1 MATTTIKKPYTSGQL
16 IGLITG
22 IVLFVLINWIIPFD
36 GLSPQGVGVLATLAL
51 MGSWWISEAI
61 NTGITG
67 LLPLVLLPMLGA
79 LDAKAT
85 AASYGDN
92 TIFMF
97 FGGFA
102 IALALER
109 WNLHNRIA
117 LTIINLV
124 GTSLN
129 RLVVGILLA
138 ATFISM
144 WVSNTATALM
154 LLPIANAIGSKIAE
168 LLIEENADNADDAR
182 KFKKAVVMATG
193 FGAIIG
199 GSMTLIGTP
208 TNISLASFSSSLINF
223 EVPFAQF
230 IVFEAPL
237 ALLQIV
243 TAVFVLNKINY
254 KTKTK
259 KLAAGKEY
267 IESEKV
273 KLGSMGYEEKIVM
286 TIFLMTIFFWISR
299 TFIWQDLIP
308 GLSDTVISI
317 IAAIV
322 LFLIPNKKGSRI
334 LDGDAV
340 RKMPWAVILMLMG
353 GMAIAAGFTQ
363 TDLAEWLGSQ
373 LLLFQGQSD
382 FVLIMVVTA
391 MALLVTQ
398 VAPNT
403 ATGTIMIPIAASIGQ
418 AVGMEP
424 FYLMTAAALGSGFA
438 ATLPS
443 GTPLMGIIYGQ
454 GDFEMK
460 ELIKIGIPF
469 VLVSFVGIIVIV
481 KFLVP
486 VFFGV

>member
-1 MATTTIKKPYTSGQL
+1 MAKTDKVPYQRGQL

-22 IVLFVLINWIIPFD
+22 IVLFALIFWVIPFD
-36 GLSPQGVGVLATLAL
+36 GLSQQGVGVLATLAL

-67 LLPLVLLPMLGA
+67 LVPLVLLPLTGSLGA
-79 LDAKAT
+79 GPT
-85 AASYGDN
+85 AAAYGNN

-129 RLVVGILLA
+129 RLIVGILLS

-154 LLPIANAIGSKIAE
+154 LLPIANAIGTKIAD
-168 LLIEENADNADDAR
+168 LLKEESADNALDAS
-182 KFKKAVVMATG
+182 KFKKSVVMATG

-208 TNISLASFSSSLINF
+208 TNISLASFSDSLINF
-223 EVPFAQF
+223 EVPFASF
-230 IVFEAPL
+230 IFFEAPL
-237 ALLQIV
+237 AILQIITTV
-243 TAVFVLNKINY
+243 IVLNYVYY
-254 KTKTK
+254 KFNVT
-259 KLAAGKEY
+259 KLAAGKDY
-267 IESEKV
+267 IEGEKK
-273 KLGSMGYEEKIVM
+273 KLGSMGYEEKVVM
-286 TIFLMTIFFWISR
+286 TVFLLTVFFWVTR
-299 TFIWQDLIP
+299 TFIWQDIVP

-317 IAAIV
+317 IAAIIM
-322 LFLIPNKKGSRI
+322 FLIPNKEGSRI
-334 LDGDAV
+334 LDADAV

-373 LLLFQGQSD
+373 LLLFQGQPD
-382 FVLIMVVTA
+382 FVLIIVVTA

-469 VLVSFVGIIVIV
+469 VLVSFVGIILLVQ
-481 KFLVP
+481 FLVP

>member
-1 MATTTIKKPYTSGQL
+1 MAKTDKVPYQRGQL

-22 IVLFVLINWIIPFD
+22 IVLFVLIFWVIPFD
-36 GLSPQGVGVLATLAL
+36 GLSQAGVGVLATLAL

-67 LLPLVLLPMLGA
+67 LVPLVLLPMTGALGA
-79 LDAKAT
+79 GPT
-85 AASYGDN
+85 AAAYGNN

-129 RLVVGILLA
+129 RLIIGILLS

-154 LLPIANAIGSKIAE
+154 LLPIANAIGTKIAD
-168 LLIEENADNADDAR
+168 LLKEESADNALDAS
-182 KFKKAVVMATG
+182 KFKKSVVMATG

-208 TNISLASFSSSLINF
+208 TNISLASFSDQLLGF
-223 EVPFAQF
+223 EVPFANF
-230 IVFEAPL
+230 IIFEAPL
-237 ALLQIV
+237 AILQIV
-243 TAVFVLNKINY
+243 TTIVILNYVYY
-254 KTKTK
+254 KFTVT

-267 IESEKV
+267 IEEEKK
-273 KLGSMGYEEKIVM
+273 KLCSMGYEEKVVM
-286 TIFLMTIFFWISR
+286 TIFLLTVFFWVTR
-299 TFIWQDLIP
+299 TFIWQDLVP

-317 IAAIV
+317 IAAIIM
-322 LFLIPNKKGSRI
+322 FLIPNKEGSRI
-334 LDGDAV
+334 LDADAV

-373 LLLFQGQSD
+373 LLLFQGQPD
-382 FVLIMVVTA
+382 FVLIIVVTA

-469 VLVSFVGIIVIV
+469 VLVSFVGIILLVQ
-481 KFLVP
+481 FLVP
-486 VFFGV
+486 VLFGV

>member
-1 MATTTIKKPYTSGQL
+1 MTDVIKKPYTRGQI
-16 IGLITG
+16 IGFITG
-22 IVLFVLINWIIPFD
+22 IVLFVLIFWVVPFD
-36 GLSPQGVGVLATLAL
+36 GLSREGVGVLATLAL

-67 LLPLVLLPMLGA
+67 LVPLVLLPMTGA
-79 LDAKAT
+79 LEAGPT
-85 AASYGDN
+85 AAAYGNN

-117 LTIINLV
+117 LNIINVV
-124 GTSLN
+124 GASLN
-129 RLVVGILLA
+129 RLIIGILLA
-138 ATFISM
+138 STFISM

-154 LLPIANAIGSKIAE
+154 LLPIATALGSKISD
-168 LLIEENADNADDAR
+168 LLLSEDSNNKEDAS
-182 KFKKAVVMATG
+182 KFKKSAVMAVG

-208 TNISLASFSSSLINF
+208 TNISLASFSDSLIGF
-223 EVPFAQF
+223 ELPFAQF
-230 IVFEAPL
+230 IAFEAPL

-243 TAVFVLNKINY
+243 VTVFTLNKLYY
-254 KTKTK
+254 KFNVK
-259 KLAAGKEY
+259 KLKAGKDY
-267 IESEKV
+267 IEGEVDS
-273 KLGSMGYEEKIVM
+273 LGNMIYEEKIVM
-286 TIFLMTIFFWISR
+286 MIFLLTVFFWVTR
-299 TFIWQDLIP
+299 TFIWQSMVP
-308 GLSDTVISI
+308 GLSDTVVSI
-317 IAAIV
+317 IAAIS
-322 LFLIPNKKGSRI
+322 LFIIPNKQGSRI
-334 LDGDAV
+334 LDKDAV
-340 RKMPWAVILMLMG
+340 LKMPWAVILMLMG

-382 FVLIMVVTA
+382 IVLISVVTL
-391 MALLVTQ
+391 MALLITQ

-403 ATGTIMIPIAASIGQ
+403 ATGTIVIPIAASIAQ

-424 FYLMTAAALGSGFA
+424 IYLMTAAALGAGFA

-460 ELIKIGIPF
+460 ELIKLGIPF
-469 VLVSFVGIIVIV
+469 VIASFIGIVLLV
-481 KFLVP
+481 KFLLP